1 MHIVS
6 RKTEDVIDRIKLIEY
21 EKHELKLFITSIN
34 NNSLSY
40 TTNELEDLI
49 KYSSHYP
56 YIFTFV
62 LNIDK
67 NIALKYLLN
76 NYLVKLNNVLEL
88 SNLPVFLFNIEKFL
102 GREELDMFINKLPN
116 EIKENEIV
124 RNSIEE
130 IL

>member
-67 NIALKYLLN
+67 NIALKYLSN

>member
-40 TTNELEDLI
+40 TTNELEALI

-67 NIALKYLLN
+67 NIALKYLSN

>member
-67 NIALKYLLN
+67 NIVLKYLLN
-76 NYLVKLNNVLEL
+76 NY
-88 SNLPVFLFNIEKFL
+88 
-102 GREELDMFINKLPN
+102 
-116 EIKENEIV
+116 
-124 RNSIEE
+124 
-130 IL
+130 